1 MNNPTNDNQDIDQS
15 WDDLRVF
22 LAVVEAGSLNAAA
35 ASLGMSQPTVGRRL
49 SALEER
55 LGAILVERGPA
66 GCVPTKRG
74 RSLLPA
80 LASMRSAADEA
91 HRALAYGDGELEGR
105 VRVACGQLVAH
116 HLLAAIEPQLDEV
129 PRIRLEFVTG
139 NRYVNLHRQEADIA
153 LRSRRPR
160 SAQLYARRLSDSAF
174 GIYAAPTY
182 TGNNPAALDERE
194 RLIRCRW
201 ISTSADTVPSVAW
214 IARHV
219 DDQAPRLLVSDSL
232 LVLEATL
239 RGAGL
244 AVLPTFVGDS
254 NPRLVRLG
262 PRLDVLSLESWLVCH
277 GSVRR
282 LPRIRWALDAIAR
295 AFRTKARAPTPAA
308 GATPPSSAPGST
320 PDPAPPPVTRSQS
333 PSQSR

>member
-1 MNNPTNDNQDIDQS
+1 MNNPVDSNQDISNQDIDHS

-35 ASLGMSQPTVGRRL
+35 TALGMSQPTVGRRL

-55 LGAILVERGPA
+55 LGTILVERGPA

-74 RSLLPA
+74 RGLLPA
-80 LASMRSAADEA
+80 LTNMRSAADEA
-91 HRALAYGDGELEGR
+91 HRALAYEDGELEGP

-116 HLLAAIEPQLDEV
+116 HLITAIEPRLDEV

-139 NRYVNLHRQEADIA
+139 SRYVNLHRQEADIA

-160 SAQLYARRLSDSAF
+160 SAQLYARRLGTGGF

-182 TGNNPAALDERE
+182 TGKNPAALDERE
-194 RLIRCRW
+194 RLVQCRW
-201 ISTSADTVPSVAW
+201 ISTPTNTVPSVAW
-214 IARHV
+214 IERHV
-219 DDQAPRLLVSDSL
+219 DDRAPRLLVSDSL

-244 AVLPTFVGDS
+244 AVLPTFVGEP

-262 PRLDVLSLESWLVCH
+262 PVLGELSLTSWLVCH

-282 LPRIRWALDAIAR
+282 LPRIRWALEAIAR
-295 AFRTKARAPTPAA
+295 AFGADARASRASRSLEGAA
-308 GATPPSSAPGST
+308 PRPATPSP
-320 PDPAPPPVTRSQS
+320 SQS
-333 PSQSR
+333 PSP